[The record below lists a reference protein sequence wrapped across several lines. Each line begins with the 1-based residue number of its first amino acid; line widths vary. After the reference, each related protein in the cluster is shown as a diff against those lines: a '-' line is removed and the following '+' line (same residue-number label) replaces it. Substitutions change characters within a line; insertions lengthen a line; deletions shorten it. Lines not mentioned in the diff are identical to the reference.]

1 MKVAS
6 FVKGWFKH
14 IFNKK
19 ISPFSFIH
27 ENCEIAPNGVVY
39 MNARLNKV
47 KLGDYS
53 YIGKGTIIHD
63 TTIGKFCSIS
73 DYCVIGLPNH
83 SLKTLSSSPVFSLV
97 HNGTK
102 SSWVTEDQPYIPV
115 NVKIGNDVWIGYRAM
130 IPTNV
135 IIGDGAVIAAGAVV
149 TRDVPP
155 YAVVGG
161 VPARI
166 IKYRFPQEVIEKL
179 LELRF
184 WDRPDD
190 EIKNNLQLFQ
200 KEGLTVADL
209 DKWVK
214 RKGNYATRNTL

>member
-1 MKVAS
+1 MKIGGFIRGWVKHLFNRRIFPIS
-6 FVKGWFKH
+6 FVH
-14 IFNKK
+14 N
-19 ISPFSFIH
+19 
-27 ENCEIAPNGVVY
+27 NCDIAPKGVVY

-53 YIGKGTIIHD
+53 YIGKGTVIHN

-73 DYCVIGLPNH
+73 DFCVIGLPGH
-83 SLKTLSSSPVFSLV
+83 SLGTISTSSLFSGI

-102 SSWVTEDQPYIPV
+102 SSWVSKNMPHAPV

-135 IIGDGAVIAAGAVV
+135 TIGDGAVIAAGAVV
-149 TRDVPP
+149 TKDVPP

-161 VPARI
+161 VPARVIRFRFSQEI
-166 IKYRFPQEVIEKL
+166 IDKL

-184 WDRPDD
+184 WERPDE
-190 EIKNNLQLFQ
+190 EIKKNLDLFQ
-200 KEGLTVADL
+200 KEGFTVEDI
-209 DKWVK
+209 DNWIQ
-214 RKGNYATRNTL
+214 

>member
-1 MKVAS
+1 
-6 FVKGWFKH
+6 
-14 IFNKK
+14 
-19 ISPFSFIH
+19 
-27 ENCEIAPNGVVY
+27 

-53 YIGKGTIIHD
+53 YIGKGTVIHN

-73 DYCVIGLPNH
+73 DFCVIGLPGH
-83 SLKTLSSSPVFSLV
+83 SLGTISTSSLFSGI

-102 SSWVTEDQPYIPV
+102 SSWVSKNMPHAPV

-135 IIGDGAVIAAGAVV
+135 TIGDGAVIAAGAVV
-149 TRDVPP
+149 TKDVPP

-161 VPARI
+161 VPARVIRFRFSQEI
-166 IKYRFPQEVIEKL
+166 IDKL

-184 WDRPDD
+184 WERPDE
-190 EIKNNLQLFQ
+190 EIKKNLDLFQ
-200 KEGLTVADL
+200 KEGFTVEDI
-209 DKWVK
+209 DNWIQ
-214 RKGNYATRNTL
+214 